1 MVFPDGLPLASAH
14 TPSAAETL
22 TVQAKRV
29 LIADDHPLY
38 RDALQAILPRACNAT
53 QVVEASSQPEVTGRV
68 TSDADF
74 DLIILDLNL
83 PGATDLSCLR
93 YIRSVA
99 PLTPIVVVSGIDD
112 PATMSEVV
120 MAGAAGYVPKSAP
133 SNVLVDAI
141 RVIMSGGTYLPA
153 AAIVALRHSNS
164 RTPGTPESAEG
175 EHLTARQM
183 RVLELLAQGL
193 SNKQIARELDIS
205 EITVKAHVSLILKK
219 LGVSN
224 RTQAAIE
231 AHRLLA
237 GGGS

>member
-1 MVFPDGLPLASAH
+1 M
-14 TPSAAETL
+14 PSAADTL

-29 LIADDHPLY
+29 LIAEDHPLY
-38 RDALQAILPRACNAT
+38 RDALQAILPRACSASYVT
-53 QVVEASSQPEVTGRV
+53 EAASQAEVARQV

-93 YIRSVA
+93 HIRTAA
-99 PLTPIVVVSGIDD
+99 PLTPIIVVSGNDD

-133 SNVLVDAI
+133 SEVLVDAI
-141 RVIMSGGTYLPA
+141 RVVMAGGTYLPA
-153 AAIVALRHSNS
+153 AAVVALRHAKSHGGAGAAQ
-164 RTPGTPESAEG
+164 PADAEQ
-175 EHLTARQM
+175 LTSRQM
-183 RVLELLAQGL
+183 RVLDLLAQGL

-205 EITVKAHVSLILKK
+205 EITVKAHVSLILRK

-231 AHRLLA
+231 ARRFLA
-237 GGGS
+237 GRR

>member
-1 MVFPDGLPLASAH
+1 M
-14 TPSAAETL
+14 PSAAETL

-38 RDALQAILPRACNAT
+38 REALQAILPRACNST
-53 QVVEASSQPEVTGRV
+53 QVVEASSQAEVTGRV
-68 TSDADF
+68 TSDSDF

-83 PGATDLSCLR
+83 PGATALSCLR
-93 YIRSVA
+93 HIRNVA

-112 PATMSEVV
+112 PGTMSEVV

-141 RVIMSGGTYLPA
+141 RVIMAGGTYLPA
-153 AAIVALRHSNS
+153 AAIVALRHANL
-164 RTPGTPESAEG
+164 RGPAAAEATEA

-183 RVLELLAQGL
+183 RVLQLLAQGL

-205 EITVKAHVSLILKK
+205 AITVKAHVSLIFKK

-231 AHRLLA
+231 ARRFLA
-237 GGGS
+237 GAG